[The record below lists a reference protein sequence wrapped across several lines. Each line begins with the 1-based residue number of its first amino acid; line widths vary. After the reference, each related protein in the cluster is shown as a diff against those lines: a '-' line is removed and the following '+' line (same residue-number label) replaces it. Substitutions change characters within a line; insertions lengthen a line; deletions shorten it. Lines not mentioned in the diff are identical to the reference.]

1 MWFTIFLLLLLSHV
15 RLSLSTT
22 TVCIFYNESDPHQQK
37 IPCDEKYSNLTK
49 AFEDH
54 CHPPGSITFLLQ
66 PNGEHELVSFSA
78 EFSAVNNVSISSM
91 PGYGTAVIE
100 CHSQS
105 GLTFIDSKN
114 INITNVNFTGCSLQ
128 HELMSDLQEIELNV
142 TLCFVNCSYINID
155 FVTIMNSTGSAIYST
170 FALGNN
176 KITNS
181 NFLNNQPYP
190 RQLGGAVSITT
201 CPPDQPSCIHT
212 WYISNCHFVDNVA
225 DFDELDITEM
235 NDPTTDLHHGRGGG
249 LVVIYRG
256 VGDMII
262 DRCYFE
268 GNRALYGG
276 GLFISVE
283 SAFERS
289 IWMWIFHH
297 ISKQIVIGNTQFVSN
312 NANEG
317 GGGGVSI
324 FLKSEA
330 ERNTITF
337 NNCSFMNNIAKT
349 GGGVSLYATK
359 TPNDTNQLYLN
370 NCKWN
375 NNTAY
380 TGSAV
385 AMIAWRTISKGYLLQ
400 PQFTNSNF
408 SINSITV
415 IEKKITRQ
423 NPNQESIIGTVYLD
437 SITVTFQGNST
448 FTNNNST
455 AIYAVNAEVI
465 FANMSKSLFYKNSGG
480 NGGAVALIGSAAIIV
495 GEDSSF
501 NFTQNTAT
509 VHGGAIYAF
518 ITSQHHD
525 LVSINCFVRYYQQSE
540 KPSNWNASFYF
551 HDNKA
556 LADNE
561 TIFATTLDY
570 CAWKEDKNETKT
582 YFCNDESIWQFE
594 PNSTCRKEIATQPAK
609 IETPLDGIKVIPG
622 MTKTM
627 NLTATDDTGK
637 LVTSYMLT
645 VIDSGNDTLETEYIS
660 DNEITVL
667 TTTPSSHVGV
677 LTMQSAFPRSL
688 DFQVQIKVEEC
699 PPGYSLDQKSKRCVC
714 TAGQFNGLVRC
725 ASNFTALIKKG
736 YWIGKYDDN
745 TVVGPCRFCE
755 PKSKHV
761 RGGYISLPR
770 SYDKLDEVLCGEE
783 KSGTLCTS
791 CKKNSKSYA
800 LTITGYGCHDCS
812 KSSVK
817 YAWAIFIVTQ
827 ILPVVIFI
835 VILLFTGL
843 PLASGYLNGAIFFA
857 QTITTSLDISG
868 NGEVPLSNATNASSV
883 LIQVYD
889 IMYFVWNLDFIEPVK
904 YCLAP
909 HMSMNLIF
917 VAQYAVALFPL
928 VFVLLI
934 FLYHFIDEKTAC
946 CGRIKFWLC
955 FCRFVPLLRCYERI
969 RTAWNKNIVRFG
981 QFEYRKALRNT
992 LASCILLAYTRCAL
1006 NTSYILYPARLLD
1019 ASSHIV
1025 ATVPYF
1031 DATTQYGHSTE
1042 HLVCVIIAV
1051 LVAILL
1057 LIPVPLI
1064 LFCCR
1069 YKNTNRISYLNILLE
1084 SFQSEFKADND
1095 SNDATDNGN
1104 GDNANSGHEDT
1115 GQFPHEVASHP
1126 LALRASQM
1134 RMYHYFLVDLRWVS
1148 SLYFTMRIAIILAY
1162 IATETF
1168 IAQVLIQ
1175 QVLSCLM
1182 ISIIVILQPY
1192 KKKIHNQIDGCI
1204 FLLINIINSITL
1216 YQYTLSISMENLS
1229 LSAFV
1234 VQYIL
1239 VYLPMIWIAA
1249 HIVWKFFKLIQT
1261 IRSGRNQYQRM
1272 RPVPNG
1278 FAD

>member
-1 MWFTIFLLLLLSHV
+1 MWSIFLLLLLSHV
-15 RLSLSTT
+15 KFSLSTI
-22 TVCIFYNESDPHQQK
+22 TVCVFYNESDPHQQN

-49 AFEDH
+49 AFEDN

-66 PNGEHELVSFSA
+66 PNGVHELVSFSA
-78 EFSAVNNVSISSM
+78 EFSAVNSVSISSM

-105 GLTFIDSKN
+105 GLTFIDSEN
-114 INITNVNFTGCSLQ
+114 INITKVNFTGCSLQ
-128 HELMSDLQEIELNV
+128 HELMSDLQKIEVNV
-142 TLCFVNCSYINID
+142 TLCFVNCSDININ

-190 RQLGGAVSITT
+190 RQLGGAVGIEHTT
-201 CPPDQPSCIHT
+201 CPQGEPNCIYYT

-235 NDPTTDLHHGRGGG
+235 NDPTADLHHGRGGG
-249 LVVIYRG
+249 LFIILRG
-256 VGDMII
+256 VGGTMTI
-262 DRCYFE
+262 DGCYFE

-276 GLFISVE
+276 GLFLFVE
-283 SAFERS
+283 SAIITS
-289 IWMWIFHH
+289 N
-297 ISKQIVIGNTQFVSN
+297 QIVISNTQFVSN

-324 FLKSEA
+324 FLKSKG
-330 ERNTITF
+330 NTITF
-337 NNCSFMNNIAKT
+337 DNCFFMNNIAKT
-349 GGGVSLYATK
+349 GGGFSLYATR
-359 TPNDTNQLYLN
+359 TQNDTNQLYLN

-375 NNTAY
+375 DNTAY

-385 AMIAWRTISKGYLLQ
+385 AMVAWRTISKGYLLQ

-423 NPNQESIIGTVYLD
+423 NPDQESIIGTVYLD
-437 SITVTFQGNST
+437 SITVTFKGSST

-465 FANMSKSLFYKNSGG
+465 FANASKTLFYKNSGG

-495 GEDSSF
+495 GKNSF
-501 NFTQNTAT
+501 INFTQNTAT

-551 HDNKA
+551 YDNKA
-556 LADNE
+556 VADNE

-582 YFCNDESIWQFE
+582 YFCDESIWHFE
-594 PNSTCRKEIATQPAK
+594 PDSTCRKEIATLPANIK
-609 IETPLDGIKVIPG
+609 IPMDTIKVIPG
-622 MTKTM
+622 MTTAMKL
-627 NLTATDDTGK
+627 NATDDTGK
-637 LVTSYMLT
+637 LVNSYTLT
-645 VIDSGNDTLETEYIS
+645 VIESGSDAVKRKYIT

-667 TTTPSSHVGV
+667 TKNLSSHVGV

-688 DFQVQIKVEEC
+688 DFRVQIKVEEC
-699 PPGYSLDQKSKRCVC
+699 PPGHSLDQYSNQCVC

-725 ASNFTALIKKG
+725 VSNFTALIKKG

-755 PKSKHV
+755 PNPKHIK
-761 RGGYISLPR
+761 GGYISLPR
-770 SYDKLDEVLCGEE
+770 SYDKLNEVLCGEE

-791 CKKNSKSYA
+791 CKKKSKSYV

-817 YAWAIFIVTQ
+817 YAWAIFIATQ
-827 ILPVVIFI
+827 ILPVIIFI
-835 VILLFTGL
+835 SILLFTGL

-857 QTITTSLDISG
+857 QTVTTSLDISG
-868 NGEVPLSNATNASSV
+868 NGEVPLRNATKSANV

-889 IMYFVWNLDFIEPVK
+889 ILYNVWNLDFIEPVK

-917 VAQYAVALFPL
+917 VTQYAVALFPL
-928 VFVLLI
+928 LFVLLI
-934 FLYHFIDEKTAC
+934 FLYHFADEITY
-946 CGRIKFWLC
+946 CGKIKSRLC
-955 FCRFVPLLRCYERI
+955 FCSFAPLKRCYEKI
-969 RTAWNKNIVRFG
+969 KSVWNEQIVRFG
-981 QFEYRKALRNT
+981 QFKRDKALKNT

-1006 NTSYILYPARLLD
+1006 NTSYILYPAPLLD

-1031 DATTQYGHSTE
+1031 DATTQYGHSKE
-1042 HLVCVIIAV
+1042 HLACVIIAV

-1064 LFCCR
+1064 LFFCR
-1069 YKNTNRISYLNILLE
+1069 YKKNTRISYLNILLE
-1084 SFQSEFKADND
+1084 SFQDEFKAYNN

-1104 GDNANSGHEDT
+1104 ASGDYGDMSHP
-1115 GQFPHEVASHP
+1115 QLPQHASCHP
-1126 LALRASQM
+1126 LALQM
-1134 RMYHYFLVDLRWVS
+1134 RIYNYFLVDLRWVS

-1162 IATETF
+1162 IATDTF

-1204 FLLINIINSITL
+1204 FLLIIIINSITV

-1229 LSAFV
+1229 LSAFI

-1239 VYLPMIWIAA
+1239 VYLPMMWIAA
-1249 HIVWKFFKLIQT
+1249 HIVWKFVKLIQT
-1261 IRSGRNQYQRM
+1261 IRSGRKMYQKM
-1272 RPVPNG
+1272 HPVTASVETSTGNDEPLLQ
-1278 FAD
+1278 

>member
-1 MWFTIFLLLLLSHV
+1 MWLTFFLLLLLLSHV

-22 TVCIFYNESDPHQQK
+22 TVCIFYNESDPHQQN

-49 AFEDH
+49 AFEDN

-66 PNGEHELVSFSA
+66 PNGVHELVSFSA
-78 EFSAVNNVSISSM
+78 EFSAVNSVSISSM

-128 HELMSDLQEIELNV
+128 HELMSDLQKIEVNV

-155 FVTIMNSTGSAIYST
+155 SVTIMNSTGSAIYST

-190 RQLGGAVSITT
+190 RQLGGAIGIEHTT
-201 CPPDQPSCIHT
+201 CPQGEPNCIYYT

-249 LVVIYRG
+249 LFIILRG
-256 VGDMII
+256 VGGTMTI

-276 GLFISVE
+276 GLFIFVE
-283 SAFERS
+283 SAIITS
-289 IWMWIFHH
+289 N
-297 ISKQIVIGNTQFVSN
+297 QIVISNTQFVSN

-324 FLKSEA
+324 FLKSKG
-330 ERNTITF
+330 NTITF
-337 NNCSFMNNIAKT
+337 DNCFFMNNIAKT
-349 GGGVSLYATK
+349 GGGFSLYATR
-359 TPNDTNQLYLN
+359 TQSDTNQLYLN
-370 NCKWN
+370 DCKWN

-385 AMIAWRTISKGYLLQ
+385 AMVAWRTISKGYLLQ
-400 PQFTNSNF
+400 PQFTNCNF

-423 NPNQESIIGTVYLD
+423 NPDQESIIGTVYLD
-437 SITVTFQGNST
+437 SITVTFKGSST

-455 AIYAVNAEVI
+455 AIYAINAEVI

-495 GEDSSF
+495 GENSF
-501 NFTQNTAT
+501 INFTQNTAT

-551 HDNKA
+551 DDNKA

-594 PNSTCRKEIATQPAK
+594 PDSTCRKEIATLPAN
-609 IETPLDGIKVIPG
+609 IQTPLDGIKVIPG
-622 MTKTM
+622 MTTTM
-627 NLTATDDTGK
+627 NLNATDDTGK
-637 LVTSYMLT
+637 LVNSYTLT
-645 VIDSGNDTLETEYIS
+645 VTDSGSDAVKRKYIS

-667 TTTPSSHVGV
+667 TKNLSSHVGV
-677 LTMQSAFPRSL
+677 LTVQSAFPRSL

-699 PPGYSLDQKSKRCVC
+699 PPGYSLDQKSKQCVC
-714 TAGQFNGLVRC
+714 TAVVQFNDLVRC

-736 YWIGKYDDN
+736 YWIGKYGNN

-755 PKSKHV
+755 PKSKHIQGSFIV
-761 RGGYISLPR
+761 LPK

-783 KSGTLCTS
+783 KSGTLCTR
-791 CKKNSKSYA
+791 CKKKSKSYA

-868 NGEVPLSNATNASSV
+868 NGEVPLSNVTNASSV

-889 IMYFVWNLDFIEPVK
+889 IMYNVWNLDFIEPVK

-946 CGRIKFWLC
+946 CGRIKSWLC
-955 FCRFVPLLRCYERI
+955 FCRFVPLTRCYERI
-969 RTAWNKNIVRFG
+969 RTVWNENIVRFG
-981 QFEYRKALRNT
+981 QFEYRKALKNT

-1006 NTSYILYPARLLD
+1006 NTSYILYPAPLLN
-1019 ASSHIV
+1019 ASNHIV
-1025 ATVPYF
+1025 VTVSYF
-1031 DATTQYGHSTE
+1031 NATTKYGQSKE
-1042 HLVCVIIAV
+1042 HLACVIIAV
-1051 LVAILL
+1051 LVAILF

-1064 LFCCR
+1064 LFFCR

-1084 SFQSEFKADND
+1084 SFQSEFKGSIDTTDND
-1095 SNDATDNGN
+1095 N
-1104 GDNANSGHEDT
+1104 GDNANGGHEDA
-1115 GQFPHEVASHP
+1115 GQFPHEVSSCP
-1126 LALRASQM
+1126 LALRVSQM
-1134 RMYHYFLVDLRWVS
+1134 RMYHYFLDDLRWVS
-1148 SLYFTMRIAIILAY
+1148 SLYFTMRIAMTLAY

-1204 FLLINIINSITL
+1204 FLLIIIINSITL

-1229 LSAFV
+1229 LLPSSKFAFI

-1239 VYLPMIWIAA
+1239 VYLPMMWIAT
-1249 HIVWKFFKLIQT
+1249 HIMWKFVKLIQR
-1261 IRSGRNQYQRM
+1261 IRSGRRQYQRM
-1272 RPVPNG
+1272 NRAVS
-1278 FAD
+1278 DDDDR